1 MSSPNVIALLAVLAL
16 PQAAPDLGRFVLP
29 HSKPLACPTVTVD
42 ASDLPEQQAWG
53 DAAKA
58 LVETWFPQ
66 ITALLCTDD
75 YAVPAEI
82 RLVIKKEANFPA
94 FTSGATITINGKWI
108 TEHPDDLG
116 MVIHELVHV
125 VQSYPGRRGA
135 PGWLTEGIADYVRWW
150 RYEPEYF
157 ATHGRPKIDPK
168 KAKYTDS
175 YRTTAYWLAWASKQY
190 DARLVFEL
198 DRALRHREDPLA
210 VFTKLTGK
218 DADALWTE
226 FLAQNP

>member
-1 MSSPNVIALLAVLAL
+1 MSSPIKIVLLAVLAL

-29 HSKPLACPTVTVD
+29 RSKPLACPTVTVD

-53 DAAKA
+53 DAVKA

-75 YAVPAEI
+75 YAAPAEI

-94 FTSGATITINGKWI
+94 FTSGAAITINGQWI

-125 VQSYPGRRGA
+125 VQSYAGRRV
-135 PGWLTEGIADYVRWW
+135 PGWLTEGIADYIRWW

-198 DRALRHREDPLA
+198 DRALRHREDPMA